1 MQSKATSLTIIRSDA
16 KPKEDEAVY
25 KPLGN
30 NLAVFYSR
38 EPEVLL
44 EGPAGTGKSRAAL
57 ELLHLR
63 ALKYRRSR
71 HAIVRQTR
79 ESLTQSALVTYEQ
92 EVMVPPQCIPFHHE
106 SQEYRYP
113 NGSRV
118 IVGGL
123 NKVFRI
129 FSSQYDTIY
138 LQEATEALLG
148 DIEALTT
155 RLRNG
160 VLPYQQ
166 LVMDC
171 NPDGPD
177 HWLNKRCVEGRTRR
191 LETRHEDNPTVTP
204 EYLARLDALTGWRYK
219 RLRLGLW
226 VSAEGQYFA
235 EWDPDQHICDAFDVP
250 ADWTR
255 WTAIDYGYAD
265 PFCALWLA
273 RNPADKYH
281 IYVYREAYATGL
293 RDEEQGR
300 AIVSASKGER
310 IAWYIGDP
318 SIFNKRSEQNK
329 PSIAAVYR
337 STGVRPLAPGVNER
351 IAGWQ
356 TVRRALA
363 WSDQRKPRLQVMR
376 GRAPNLVRTLPSM
389 VCDPLDSEDL
399 ADKIKSVKTEDH
411 GVDSLRYALMLE
423 AMPPQ
428 QQAKLRDFE
437 YTGG

>member
-1 MQSKATSLTIIRSDA
+1 MPSKAASLTVIRSDA
-16 KPKEDEAVY
+16 KPKEGEAVY

-63 ALKYRRSR
+63 ALKYPRSR

-123 NKVFRI
+123 DKVSRI

-138 LQEATEALLG
+138 VQEATEALLD

-177 HWLNKRCVEGRTRR
+177 HWLNKRCATGVTRR

-219 RLRLGLW
+219 RLRLGQW

-235 EWDPDQHICDAFDVP
+235 EWDPDLHICEPFDVP
-250 ADWTR
+250 VNWTR
-255 WTAIDYGYAD
+255 WVSIDYGYAD
-265 PFCALWLA
+265 PFCALWFA
-273 RNPADKYH
+273 RNPSDKYH
-281 IYVYREAYATGL
+281 IYVYREAYSTGL
-293 RDEEQGR
+293 RDEEQ
-300 AIVSASKGER
+300 AKSIVKASGTER

-337 STGVRPLAPGVNER
+337 QQGVRPLAPGVNER

-363 WSDQRKPRLQVMR
+363 YNDQRKPRLQVMR

-399 ADKIKSVKTEDH
+399 ADKLKSVKTEDH
-411 GVDSLRYALMLE
+411 AVDCARYALMLE
-423 AMPPQ
+423 AMPPK

-437 YTGG
+437 VVA